1 MANINFFAEYVEAN
15 RKKIYKYLKFIFK
28 KDYDQ
33 EVAEEYVENYIN
45 ARYYNLSYKENNRVF
60 YLRIKENLLKVMQQL
75 LEKNESEK
83 KRTGNYVNYRRKEK
97 IIENMFTA
105 FDYIFFFDKVRDIEN
120 MKKVKSIQDV
130 IDKLYQKREND
141 YLIKERVSTKEEFTE
156 IVENSMEENENF
168 LNKYFADKTFEL
180 GIKKVP
186 NKNNIYNIELIPNI
200 TIPMVYSQTAIELAY
215 NTELIKEDRL
225 LPEYSLLN
233 LIIARDIVEANF
245 KDQYIVEFTTTL
257 LRKKQKL
264 KQVLEIIDDPALQD
278 KINLKIEYEELTK
291 YKNELFDL
299 MKEGYKFAIEL
310 DNSLKDAGEIDK
322 LTMFSYIIVPKKV
335 RLYKEI
341 MRRNKKAEKIIFE

>member
-1 MANINFFAEYVEAN
+1 MANINFFADYVEAN
-15 RKKIYKYLKFIFK
+15 RKTIYKYLKFIFK
-28 KDYDQ
+28 KEYNQ

-60 YLRIKENLLKVMQQL
+60 YLRIKESLLKVMQQL
-75 LEKNESEK
+75 LEKNEAEK
-83 KRTGNYVNYRRKEK
+83 KRTGDYVNYRRKEK
-97 IIENMFTA
+97 IIEDMFTA

-141 YLIKERVSTKEEFTE
+141 YLIKERVSSKEEFTE
-156 IVENSMEENENF
+156 FVENSMEENENF
-168 LNKYFADKTFEL
+168 LNKYFMDKTFEL
-180 GIKKVP
+180 DIKKVP
-186 NKNNIYNIELIPNI
+186 NKNNIYDIELISNV
-200 TIPMVYSQTAIELAY
+200 TIPMIYSQTAIELAY

-264 KQVLEIIDDPALQD
+264 KQVLEIIDDPAVQD
-278 KINLKIEYEELTK
+278 KINLKIEYEELSK
-291 YKNELFDL
+291 YKNDLFEL